1 MSIPS
6 SDTVVDLTSASKEEE
21 RQLAIENRI
30 RALELALR
38 DAEMRAE
45 SAELELDANLVRRRQ
60 ASGPSFGRCRR

>member
-1 MSIPS
+1 MTRSTPQ
-6 SDTVVDLTSASKEEE
+6 TVVDLTTIREEEE

-45 SAELELDANLVRRRQ
+45 SAELELDAHRR
-60 ASGPSFGRCRR
+60 ASGRARAAR